1 MNIGP
6 KIILS
11 RLVNAVP
18 FARPTP
24 FYQAMVG
31 FDAGQKC
38 FPNPVIS
45 NDEGTERIPF
55 VPSGRDRLDACKDA
69 NGRDSTG
76 LTYEGELNK
85 VSKTA

>member
-1 MNIGP
+1 
-6 KIILS
+6 
-11 RLVNAVP
+11 
-18 FARPTP
+18 
-24 FYQAMVG
+24 MVG
-31 FDAGQKC
+31 FEAGQKC

-55 VPSGRDRLDACKDA
+55 VPSARDRLDSCKDA

-85 VSKTA
+85 VRTLPNTFAGTR